1 MKESGDI
8 KTGSLKGIFSILN
21 LTGKGI
27 TGKLGDKTLDDIALA
42 QAEKYY
48 EVLTKMIL
56 NESENVDEIFRF
68 FNSPKYFGG
77 QTLTRGVVEGTQDF
91 GERTGLIQP
100 PQPTPTPT
108 PPPDN
113 LLNEI
118 EDLLGGDKTIDDKQ
132 SNLDISTQ
140 LSPIILPD
148 EKDREIARRKMG
160 MSGIGSLIA

>member
-1 MKESGDI
+1 MPGRAV
-8 KTGSLKGIFSILN
+8 TGR
-21 LTGKGI
+21 
-27 TGKLGDKTLDDIALA
+27 LGEETLDNIARA
-42 QAEKYY
+42 QEEKYY

-68 FNSPKYFGG
+68 FNSPEYFGG
-77 QTLTRGVVEGTQDF
+77 QTLTRGVVEGAQEL
-91 GERTGLIQP
+91 GERTGLTRP
-100 PQPTPTPT
+100 PQPTPIPT

-118 EDLLGGDKTIDDKQ
+118 QDLLGGDKTIDDKQ

-140 LSPIILPD
+140 LSPTILPD